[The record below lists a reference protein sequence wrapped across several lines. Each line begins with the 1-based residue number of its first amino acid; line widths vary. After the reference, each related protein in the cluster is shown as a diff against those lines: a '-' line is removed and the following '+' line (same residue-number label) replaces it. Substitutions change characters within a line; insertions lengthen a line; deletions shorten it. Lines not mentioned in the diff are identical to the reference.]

1 MASTTQFLFS
11 LPPKPPYL
19 LSYSSPSK
27 PRSINITCCLSIQQ
41 ARNDQTT
48 SSGSNALNGLR
59 VAFAAGGTGGH
70 IYPAVAIADELTI
83 VNPTSELLFLGRPN
97 SMESTAI
104 PSAHFE
110 FKPIPAVKLVRPLF
124 SLRNLLLPYFLIK
137 SITKCFTLLSK
148 FEPHLVVGTGGYVS
162 FPVCLA
168 ALLKG
173 IKVVIQEQ
181 NSVPGIANRFLSLFA
196 DLVFVAFNSTVQ
208 SFPRKEKCV
217 VCGNPVRLSLK
228 NSVSKAL
235 SRLHFFPWLEK
246 MEGSSEEIKVIL
258 VLGGSLGANAVN
270 IALLNV
276 YSQLLLEHENWF
288 IIWQTGVES
297 FNEMES
303 LVRSH
308 PRLLL
313 APFLHSMN
321 MAYAAADLVVS
332 RAGAMTCSE
341 ILAAGKP
348 SILVPSPNV
357 AEGHQHKNAFLMA
370 DVAGSR
376 VITEDELDSTTL
388 GSAISEILVDERLL
402 AEMSQRALNA
412 AKPDASA
419 EIAKHILSL
428 VKENS

>member
-1 MASTTQFLFS
+1 MASTTQFLIS

-70 IYPAVAIADELTI
+70 IYPAVAIADELKL
-83 VNPTSELLFLGRPN
+83 VNPTSEILFLGRPN

-110 FKPIPAVKLVRPLF
+110 FKSIPAVKLVRPFF

-228 NSVSKAL
+228 NSVSKAV

-341 ILAAGKP
+341 ILATGKP

-388 GSAISEILVDERLL
+388 GLAICEILGDERFL

>member
-1 MASTTQFLFS
+1 
-11 LPPKPPYL
+11 
-19 LSYSSPSK
+19 
-27 PRSINITCCLSIQQ
+27 
-41 ARNDQTT
+41 
-48 SSGSNALNGLR
+48 
-59 VAFAAGGTGGH
+59 
-70 IYPAVAIADELTI
+70 
-83 VNPTSELLFLGRPN
+83 
-97 SMESTAI
+97 MESTAI

-110 FKPIPAVKLVRPLF
+110 FKSIPAVKLVRPFF

-208 SFPRKEKCV
+208 GFPRKEKCV

-228 NSVSKAL
+228 NSVSKAV
-235 SRLHFFPWLEK
+235 SRLYFFPWLEK

-276 YSQLLLEHENWF
+276 YSQLLLEHKNWF

-313 APFLHSMN
+313 AP
-321 MAYAAADLVVS
+321 
-332 RAGAMTCSE
+332 
-341 ILAAGKP
+341 
-348 SILVPSPNV
+348 
-357 AEGHQHKNAFLMA
+357 
-370 DVAGSR
+370 
-376 VITEDELDSTTL
+376 
-388 GSAISEILVDERLL
+388 
-402 AEMSQRALNA
+402 
-412 AKPDASA
+412 
-419 EIAKHILSL
+419 
-428 VKENS
+428 

>member
-1 MASTTQFLFS
+1 MASTTQFLIS

-27 PRSINITCCLSIQQ
+27 PRFINITCCLSIQQ

-70 IYPAVAIADELTI
+70 IYPAVAIADELKL
-83 VNPTSELLFLGRPN
+83 VNPTSEILFLGRPN

-110 FKPIPAVKLVRPLF
+110 FKSIPAVKLVRPFF

-148 FEPHLVVGTGGYVS
+148 FEPHLVVGTGG
-162 FPVCLA
+162 
-168 ALLKG
+168 
-173 IKVVIQEQ
+173 
-181 NSVPGIANRFLSLFA
+181 
-196 DLVFVAFNSTVQ
+196 
-208 SFPRKEKCV
+208 FPRKEKCV

-228 NSVSKAL
+228 NSVSKAV

-341 ILAAGKP
+341 ILATGKP
-348 SILVPSPNV
+348 SILV
-357 AEGHQHKNAFLMA
+357 
-370 DVAGSR
+370 D
-376 VITEDELDSTTL
+376 
-388 GSAISEILVDERLL
+388 
-402 AEMSQRALNA
+402 
-412 AKPDASA
+412 
-419 EIAKHILSL
+419 
-428 VKENS
+428 